1 MASTEAVTAAQDG
14 RVARSARTKLAIVD
28 ALRSLHHDGDLRPTA
43 TRVADRAGVSLR
55 TVWQHFDDL
64 EALLVEAGR
73 RDFEIAFTYMTTI
86 DTGAGVGGRPGPPLP
101 PGGRGG

>member
-86 DTGAGVGGRPGPPLP
+86 GTGAGAAQPLAAARAP
-101 PGGRGG
+101 RRRGA